1 VCCVT
6 HSNPRAHLNR
16 HTIPNRN
23 RNAAPANQHPHPNR
37 HCYGDCHPNPNPTET
52 PKPTATPEHWNQRL
66 EQWIQNIKFFT
77 LTGQEYRP
85 SLAYLPPD
93 PSDRREDRA
102 ILFNSDG
109 TITIQKKEILPG
121 DPRQA
126 IQEMFLYLLDPKNT
140 TPLPEPMRPYADP
153 RLFDK
158 NGRLKPERIAQTLSQ
173 IEAVYIIPSNQ
184 KPTSTITLP
193 DDTKIQLSPYLIFDK
208 NPSSNKNLYPEI
220 ILNQKGKP
228 VLLFPEFCF
237 VLGESPDGAGWRA
250 PAFNPALTATYNLI
264 IAAAGFF
271 EDDPLGEKQACGVP
285 YSNLQ
290 QFLVEVAINDAS
302 LIASS
307 SNKDNLQ
314 RAIDYIIK
322 FFFLEFLVKDAA
334 HNNFRCKTVDFF
346 KKR

>member
-23 RNAAPANQHPHPNR
+23 RNAAPTNRNPHPPATATATATPTPTR
-37 HCYGDCHPNPNPTET
+37 TET

-77 LTGQEYRP
+77 LTGQEYR
-85 SLAYLPPD
+85 LFLGHLPPANLND
-93 PSDRREDRA
+93 Q
-102 ILFNSDG
+102 LKFLKFNKDG
-109 TITIQKKEILPG
+109 TITIDKNQIIYVNA

-193 DDTKIQLSPYLIFDK
+193 DGTKIQLSPYLIFDK

-220 ILNQKGKP
+220 ILNKKGKP

-237 VLGESPDGAGWRA
+237 VLGESPDGAGWSSQQA
-250 PAFNPALTATYNLI
+250 PALTATYNLI

-290 QFLVEVAINDAS
+290 QFLVEVTTKDAQ
-302 LIASS
+302 LIASVS
-307 SNKDNLQ
+307 DQAYRQ
-314 RAIDYIIK
+314 RASDYSKIFYAGLFNK
-322 FFFLEFLVKDAA
+322 
-334 HNNFRCKTVDFF
+334 RCGSQ
-346 KKR
+346 